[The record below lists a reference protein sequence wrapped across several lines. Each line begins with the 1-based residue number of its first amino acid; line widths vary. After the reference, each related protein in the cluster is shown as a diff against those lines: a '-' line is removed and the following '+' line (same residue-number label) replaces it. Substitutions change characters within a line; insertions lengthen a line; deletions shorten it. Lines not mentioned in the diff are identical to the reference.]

1 MNCPACKEAMIV
13 VEHNG
18 VELDCCPACR
28 GLWLDA
34 GELALLFAD
43 TTKTLAFLDAGDP
56 ARARGE
62 KRRPC
67 PICRRPMKKD
77 VTGGRLPV
85 VIDACRFGHGLWF
98 DEGELFT
105 VLRQEGV
112 AADDPV
118 FEWLRD
124 MFGAAAEGEKP

>member
-1 MNCPACKEAMIV
+1 MNCPACKEAMII

-34 GELALLFAD
+34 GELELILGDAS
-43 TTKTLAFLDAGDP
+43 KTRAFLEAGDP
-56 ARARGE
+56 SLARGE
-62 KRRPC
+62 KPRRC
-67 PICRRPMKKD
+67 PICRRRMKKD
-77 VTGGRLPV
+77 VTGGRVPV

-118 FEWLRD
+118 FGWLRD
-124 MFGAAAEGEKP
+124 LFGAALEGEQ

>member
-1 MNCPACKEAMIV
+1 MIV
-13 VEHNG
+13 IEHSG

-34 GELALLFAD
+34 SEMALLFSDAS
-43 TTKTLAFLDAGDP
+43 KALAFLEAGD
-56 ARARGE
+56 RSKTRGE
-62 KRRPC
+62 KPRRC
-67 PICRRPMKKD
+67 PICRRRMQKD
-77 VTGGRLPV
+77 VTGGVLPV
-85 VIDACRFGHGLWF
+85 VIDACRLGHGLWF

-124 MFGAAAEGEKP
+124 LFGVAVEGEKP